1 MTIVV
6 GSFNFRTFHHQKL
19 LLLIE
24 YIYMYIKSILKEQTN
39 IDASRLKG
47 NFKSGM
53 YFTIEF
59 KEHIVLLTSTSN

>member
-1 MTIVV
+1 
-6 GSFNFRTFHHQKL
+6 
-19 LLLIE
+19 
-24 YIYMYIKSILKEQTN
+24 MYIKSILKEQTN